1 MVAVYAVFDAR
12 ALVGVKDAVDPAK
25 VTTPA
30 TATGG
35 VPAVKVKVVVLMVAG
50 FIASLK
56 TAVTTVAE
64 QTPTAPLAGA
74 PESAVGGTQASPEVV
89 KLHTTLLASATP
101 TESLA
106 PVVMVA
112 V

>member
-1 MVAVYAVFDAR
+1 MFSAR
-12 ALVGVKDAVDPAK
+12 ALEGVKIAVDPVK

-56 TAVTTVAE
+56 TAATTEAE
-64 QTPTAPLAGA
+64 QTPTAPLLGD
-74 PESAVGGTQASPEVV
+74 PDSTVGGAQASPEVV
-89 KLHTTLLASATP
+89 KPHVKLLANATP
-101 TESLA
+101 NESAA
-106 PVVMVA
+106 PVVMVD